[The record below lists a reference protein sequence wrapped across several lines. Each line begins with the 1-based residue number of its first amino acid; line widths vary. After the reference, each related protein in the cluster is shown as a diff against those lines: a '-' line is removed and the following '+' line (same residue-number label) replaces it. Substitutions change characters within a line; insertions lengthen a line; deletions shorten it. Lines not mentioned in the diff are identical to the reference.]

1 MVSQNSLIRFEDL
14 SYSIPHGKQILDKIN
29 FQVFEKEFVGLLG
42 KNGAGK
48 TTLLEIL
55 IGLRTPTKGKMDV
68 LNNLKLTEN
77 CSEDLILISHD
88 ITLKKEITIKQFFEI
103 QSLMYSKYSKKI
115 EQILSEE
122 FEVDP
127 SQLIGSL
134 STGQQRKL
142 QIISAIS
149 SRPKILLID
158 ELTAV
163 LDPEARHL
171 LFHALK
177 EAQKSYGLSILL
189 ATNIAED
196 LEGKADKVLF
206 LKNKTITQCLP
217 SEIKNLFKVAK
228 K

>member
-103 QSLMYSKYSKKI
+103 QSLMYSKYSKK
-115 EQILSEE
+115 
-122 FEVDP
+122 
-127 SQLIGSL
+127 
-134 STGQQRKL
+134 
-142 QIISAIS
+142 
-149 SRPKILLID
+149 
-158 ELTAV
+158 
-163 LDPEARHL
+163 
-171 LFHALK
+171 
-177 EAQKSYGLSILL
+177 
-189 ATNIAED
+189 N
-196 LEGKADKVLF
+196 
-206 LKNKTITQCLP
+206 
-217 SEIKNLFKVAK
+217 
-228 K
+228 